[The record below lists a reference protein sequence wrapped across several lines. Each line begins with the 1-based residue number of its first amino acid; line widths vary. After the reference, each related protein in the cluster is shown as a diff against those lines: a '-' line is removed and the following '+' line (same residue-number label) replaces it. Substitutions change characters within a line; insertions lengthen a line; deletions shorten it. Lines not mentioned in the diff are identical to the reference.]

1 MKIAVGLSGGVD
13 SSVTA
18 LLLKRQG
25 HELIGITMKIWRGG
39 SAVIAKGNAC
49 YGPEEKE
56 DIETAGSVCDKLSI
70 PYHTIDC
77 SAEYERIVLEYFKT
91 EYRSGRT
98 PNPCIRCN
106 QEVKFG
112 VLPKL
117 AKESGLAFEKF
128 ATGHYA
134 RIEQDAGLKRA
145 ILKKGVEPKKDQSY
159 FLYRLSQEQLST
171 TLFPVGGLRKVD
183 VRAIAREAGLEVH
196 DKEES
201 QDFYSGHYGDIIGED
216 NREGAIVDSTGKVLG
231 KHTGIWNY
239 TIGQRKGLG
248 IAYKEPLYVLS
259 IDAKENRIIVG
270 TEKETL
276 HSVFTVIDCVWSGI
290 GKLEHGIRAQVKI
303 RSASPAAEAAIE
315 PLENN
320 GVRVR
325 FSDPHSAIT
334 PGQSAVFYDGDIVLG
349 GGVIEAIARKNL
361 PEVLN
366 NGLHFSR
373 D

>member
-13 SSVTA
+13 LRST
-18 LLLKRQG
+18 LLLKQQG
-25 HELIGITMKIWRGG
+25 HDLVGITMKIWRGG
-39 SAVIAKGNAC
+39 TAAVTKGNAC

-56 DIETAGSVCDKLSI
+56 DIETARVVCDKLSI

-77 SAEYERIVLEYFKT
+77 SEEYEKIVLEYFKA

-117 AKESGLAFEKF
+117 AKESGIEFDKF

-134 RIEQDAGLKRA
+134 RIEWDAAQNRPVLQ
-145 ILKKGVEPKKDQSY
+145 KGVEPRKDQSY
-159 FLYRLSQEQLST
+159 FLYRLSREQLSAIV
-171 TLFPVGGLRKVD
+171 FPVGGLRKEE
-183 VRAIAREAGLEVH
+183 VRRMAREAGLEVH

-216 NREGAIVDSTGKVLG
+216 NREGEIVDSTGKVLG
-231 KHTGIWNY
+231 KHSGVWNY
-239 TIGQRKGLG
+239 TVGQRKGLG

-259 IDAKENRIIVG
+259 IDAKENRIVVG
-270 TEKETL
+270 AEKQTL
-276 HSVFTVIDCVWSGI
+276 HSVFTVIDCVWGGR
-290 GKLEHGIRAQVKI
+290 GKLESPMQALVKI
-303 RSASPAAEAAIE
+303 RSASPAAEATLE
-315 PLENN
+315 PSENC
-320 GVRVR
+320 GVKVT
-325 FSDPHSAIT
+325 FSDPHAAIT
-334 PGQSAVFYDGDIVLG
+334 PGQSAVFYDGDAVLG
-349 GGVIEAIARKNL
+349 GGVIEK
-361 PEVLN
+361 V
-366 NGLHFSR
+366 G

>member
-1 MKIAVGLSGGVD
+1 MEKYFMKIAVGLSGGVD
-13 SSVTA
+13 SSVAA
-18 LLLKRQG
+18 LLLKQQG
-25 HELIGITMKIWRGG
+25 HELIGITMNIWRGG
-39 SAVIAKGNAC
+39 SAAITKGNAC

-56 DIETAGSVCDKLSI
+56 DIESAGSVCDRLSI

-77 SAEYERIVLEYFKT
+77 SADYERIVLDYFKT

-112 VLPKL
+112 VLPRL
-117 AKESGLAFEKF
+117 AKESGIAFEKF

-134 RIEQDAGLKRA
+134 RLGWDPEQDRH

-159 FLYRLSQEQLST
+159 FLYRLSQQQLGAA
-171 TLFPVGGLRKVD
+171 LFPVGGLRKEE
-183 VRAIAREAGLEVH
+183 VRRMAKEAGLPVH

-201 QDFYSGHYGDIIGED
+201 QDFYSGHYGDLIGGET
-216 NREGAIVDSTGKVLG
+216 REGAIVDSTGKTLG
-231 KHTGIWNY
+231 KHAGIWNY

-270 TEKETL
+270 TEKETR
-276 HSVFTVIDCVWSGI
+276 HSAFTVIDCVWSGM
-290 GKLEHGIRAQVKI
+290 GKLERPKQAQVKI
-303 RSASPAAEAAIE
+303 RSASPAVEATIG
-315 PLENN
+315 PVENR
-320 GVRVR
+320 GVKVT
-325 FSDPHSAIT
+325 FSNPHSAIT
-334 PGQSAVFYDGDIVLG
+334 PGQSAVFYDGDVVLG
-349 GGVIEAIARKNL
+349 GGVIEGI
-361 PEVLN
+361 V
-366 NGLHFSR
+366 

>member
-18 LLLKRQG
+18 LLLKQQG
-25 HELIGITMKIWRGG
+25 HDLDGVTMKLWRG
-39 SAVIAKGNAC
+39 SDATVTKGNAC

-56 DIETAGSVCDKLSI
+56 DIETAEKLCKQLSI

-77 SAEYERIVLEYFKT
+77 SEEYERRVLDYFKS

-117 AKESGLAFEKF
+117 AKESGLSFDKF

-134 RIEQDAGLKRA
+134 RLYYDADRRRYL
-145 ILKKGVEPKKDQSY
+145 LQKGVEPRKDQSY

-171 TLFPVGGLRKVD
+171 VLFPVGGLRKEE
-183 VRAIAREAGLEVH
+183 VRRIAKEAGLEVH

-201 QDFYSGHYGDIIGED
+201 QDFYSGHYGDIIGEKSSGGD
-216 NREGAIVDSTGKVLG
+216 IVDRLGNILG
-231 KHTGIWNY
+231 KHNGIWNY

-248 IAYKEPLYVLS
+248 IAFKEPLYVLS
-259 IDAKENRIIVG
+259 IDAKENRIVVG
-270 TEKETL
+270 TEIETRR
-276 HSVFTVIDCVWSGI
+276 SVFTVVDCVWGGSEKI
-290 GKLEHGIRAQVKI
+290 ERTIMAQVKI
-303 RSASPAAEAAIE
+303 RSASPAAEATLE
-315 PLENN
+315 PLEND
-320 GVRVR
+320 GVKVT
-325 FSDPHSAIT
+325 FSEPHSAIT
-334 PGQSAVFYDGDIVLG
+334 PGQSAVFYDGEVVLG
-349 GGVIEAIARKNL
+349 GGVIDM
-361 PEVLN
+361 V
-366 NGLHFSR
+366 G

>member
-18 LLLKRQG
+18 LLLKKQG
-25 HELIGITMKIWRGG
+25 HDLVGITMKIWRGG
-39 SAVIAKGNAC
+39 NSAITKGNAC

-56 DIETAGSVCDKLSI
+56 DIETAGSVCNRLSI

-117 AKESGLAFEKF
+117 AKESGLVFEKF

-134 RIEQDAGLKRA
+134 RLECDPISGGH
-145 ILKKGVEPKKDQSY
+145 ILKKGIEPKKDQSY
-159 FLYRLSQEQLST
+159 FLYRLSEEQRAM
-171 TLFPVGGLRKVD
+171 TLFPVGGLRKD
-183 VRAIAREAGLEVH
+183 EVRRLAKEAGLAVH

-201 QDFYSGHYGDIIGED
+201 QDFYSGHYSDIIGEE
-216 NREGAIVDSTGKVLG
+216 NREGAIVDNTGKVVG

-259 IDAKENRIIVG
+259 IDAKENRVVVG
-270 TEKETL
+270 TEKETR
-276 HSVFTVIDCVWSGI
+276 HSRFTVTDCVWGGMGTI
-290 GKLEHGIRAQVKI
+290 ANTVQAQVKI
-303 RSASPAAEAAIE
+303 RSASQASEAAIE
-315 PLENN
+315 PLEDN
-320 GVRVR
+320 RVKVT
-325 FSDPHSAIT
+325 FADPHSAIT
-334 PGQSAVFYDGDIVLG
+334 PGQSAVFYDNDVVLG
-349 GGVIEAIARKNL
+349 GGVIEGIA
-361 PEVLN
+361 E
-366 NGLHFSR
+366 
-373 D
+373 